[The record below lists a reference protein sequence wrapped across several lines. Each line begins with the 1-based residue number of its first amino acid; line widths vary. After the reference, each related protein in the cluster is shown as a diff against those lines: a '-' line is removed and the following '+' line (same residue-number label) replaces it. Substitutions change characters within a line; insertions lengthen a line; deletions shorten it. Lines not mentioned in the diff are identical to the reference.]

1 VGVEVD
7 VATDTGGGGILLFF
21 EAFSKVD
28 ENLYN

>member
-7 VATDTGGGGILLFF
+7 VTTETGIELFF
-21 EAFSKVD
+21 EELSRED